1 MYLHGNLAHL
11 MCQDVD
17 IMSNIARGS
26 GVLLLSVLI
35 LLRRLHLNLT
45 LHVGLFDHFH
55 LQQNVL
61 SEEMH

>member
-1 MYLHGNLAHL
+1 

-17 IMSNIARGS
+17 IVSNIARGS

-35 LLRRLHLNLT
+35 LLQRLHLYLA

-55 LQQNVL
+55 LQQSVL